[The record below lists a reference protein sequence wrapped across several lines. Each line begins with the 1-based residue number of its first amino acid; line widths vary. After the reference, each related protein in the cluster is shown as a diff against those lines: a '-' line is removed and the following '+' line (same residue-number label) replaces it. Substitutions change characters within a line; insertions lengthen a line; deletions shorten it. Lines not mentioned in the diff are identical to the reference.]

1 MITLMKTDNSMK
13 WTNEELNNMSIIK
26 RINDRADIIAD
37 QLILKH
43 EGYKLPALASE
54 WNSKQSKDYRHY
66 FNTVRDNIMDDYNL
80 LLNEEIRQEYKL
92 YMEEKERHI
101 NEMIEW
107 NREMELVV

>member
-1 MITLMKTDNSMK
+1 MINLMKTDNNMK

-43 EGYKLPALASE
+43 EGYKLPSMASQ

-92 YMEEKERHI
+92 YVIEKNKRI
-101 NEMIEW
+101 SAMIEL
-107 NREMELVV
+107 NRVMKLVG